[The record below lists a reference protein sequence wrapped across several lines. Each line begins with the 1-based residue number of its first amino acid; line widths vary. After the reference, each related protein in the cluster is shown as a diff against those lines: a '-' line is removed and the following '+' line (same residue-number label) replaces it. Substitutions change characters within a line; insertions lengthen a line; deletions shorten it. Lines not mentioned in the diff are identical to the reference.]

1 MTSYGRMEGK
11 VAIITGAASGIGGAA
26 SLLFAREGA
35 KVVMADLS
43 AEGLEAVKNRIVEQG
58 GTASAKQTDVS
69 DENQVK
75 GLITLTML
83 QISKS
88 RKTTGVRK

>member
-1 MTSYGRMEGK
+1 MLKKLFTIS
-11 VAIITGAASGIGGAA
+11 ILFIGLFLSAQETA
-26 SLLFAREGA
+26 SLFGT
-35 KVVMADLS
+35 VMDRS
-43 AEGLEAVKNRIVEQG
+43 TEEGLEAVKNRIVEQG

-75 GLITLTML
+75 GLLTLTML